1 MPLDVLKQLLAV
13 DNWTNLERFA
23 LDLATLLF
31 ILVCFE
37 VNLHVYMV
45 ALSFGSISIRNN
57 SFRACVIC
65 SLFCMCRLFAAVST
79 TLSIFLLLNLPARQ
93 FLALKTEMEG
103 SW

>member
-1 MPLDVLKQLLAV
+1 MPLDVLMLLLPV

-31 ILVCFE
+31 ILVFFE

-57 SFRACVIC
+57 SFRACVSVLYFACVIC
-65 SLFCMCRLFAAVST
+65 SQVWPSQ
-79 TLSIFLLLNLPARQ
+79 LLVPLRR
-93 FLALKTEMEG
+93 ALT
-103 SW
+103 